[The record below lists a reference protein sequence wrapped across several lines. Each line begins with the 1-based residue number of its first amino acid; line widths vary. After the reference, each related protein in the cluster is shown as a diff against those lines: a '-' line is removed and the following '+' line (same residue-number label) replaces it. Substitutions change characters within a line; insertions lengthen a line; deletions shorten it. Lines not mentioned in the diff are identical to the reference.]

1 MALLG
6 SGIYN
11 FWPLINACSVYFL
24 SICLV
29 FMMPFPLYCFGK
41 FQDIQGQIA
50 GPYFI
55 VKGFGA
61 DHFLFREELVLAGIA
76 DTSIDRPLFF
86 THLCDDPLNKRRAL
100 INAVR
105 LVAILS
111 VFFVHSVPTL
121 CAIAGSTA
129 TTARSGWCAAL

>member
-1 MALLG
+1 ME
-6 SGIYN
+6 
-11 FWPLINACSVYFL
+11 
-24 SICLV
+24 LV
-29 FMMPFPLYCFGK
+29 FLPLSVQLELAIYVLIFMMLFSLYCFRK

-50 GPYFI
+50 SPYFI

-61 DHFLFREELVLAGIA
+61 DHLLFREELVLAGIA
-76 DTSIDRPLFF
+76 DTGINRPLFF
-86 THLCDDPLNKRRAL
+86 THLCDDPLNKRRTL
-100 INAVR
+100 VNAVR

-129 TTARSGWCAAL
+129 PTARSGRCTAL